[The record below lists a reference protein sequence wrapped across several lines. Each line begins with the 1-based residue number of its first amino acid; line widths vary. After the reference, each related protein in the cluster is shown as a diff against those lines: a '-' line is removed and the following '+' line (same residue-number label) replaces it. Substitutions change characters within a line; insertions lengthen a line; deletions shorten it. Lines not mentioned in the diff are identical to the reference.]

1 MIRQK
6 IVGMTAALAVGF
18 GLAAIAPASAAGF
31 TEEQAVAGKKAYDA
45 NCAQCHG
52 FKLEGP
58 DAPGLVGQDIMA
70 NWDTAGGLFDFIS
83 VAMPPV
89 APGKLG
95 DEAYLNIIAYIMSYN
110 GAQPGD
116 EALVNDEEKMAA
128 ISLVDETAAG
138 PAGGGV
144 ADAGP
149 AADTNV
155 PQAFTWGTQLPGGP
169 EPVAKT
175 APAGSSVP
183 QAFTWGKE
191 LPTAN

>member
-6 IVGMTAALAVGF
+6 IVGITAALAVGF

-31 TEEQAVAGKKAYDA
+31 TEEQAVAGKKSYDA

-70 NWDTAGGLFDFIS
+70 NWDTAGGLYDFIS
-83 VAMPPV
+83 VAMPPS

-95 DEAYLNIIAYIMSYN
+95 EDAYLNIIAYIMAYN
-110 GAQPGD
+110 GATPGD
-116 EALVNDEEKMAA
+116 EPMVFDEDKLAE
-128 ISLVDETAAG
+128 ISLVDETA
-138 PAGGGV
+138 GGV
-144 ADAGP
+144 VMGSTADAAPSG
-149 AADTNV
+149 DTNV
-155 PQAFTWGTQLPGGP
+155 PQAFTWGKQLPGGP
-169 EPVAKT
+169 T
-175 APAGSSVP
+175 PAAQNASATPAVP

-191 LPTAN
+191 LPVAN

>member
-1 MIRQK
+1 MIKQK
-6 IVGMTAALAVGF
+6 IVGITAALVAGF
-18 GLAAIAPASAAGF
+18 GLAAITPASAAGF
-31 TEEQAVAGKKAYDA
+31 TQEQAVAGKKAYDA

-95 DEAYLNIIAYIMSYN
+95 DETYLNIIAYIMSYN

-116 EALVNDEEKMAA
+116 TPLVNDEDKLAA

-138 PAGGGV
+138 AVGGAV
-144 ADAGP
+144 ADATP

-155 PQAFTWGTQLPGGP
+155 PQAFTWGKQLPGGSA
-169 EPVAKT
+169 PVAK
-175 APAGSSVP
+175 AEPVGSSVP

-191 LPTAN
+191 LPTVH